1 MARLTAILLLACAAC
16 LLSWTAAAGATK
28 APAKGMAI
36 DDVIVTD
43 LAPTT
48 AISQRIK
55 VSEIKFY
62 TGVVQGSGKPCLVVK
77 GMLTM
82 LDSLDAKLGGR
93 IKVVVTVTR
102 LGSLVQIA
110 SEMEATADFVPK
122 GTGSAHFV
130 GVGKGVGGSRC
141 SYNISFF
148 PPDVPRNGDFKQ
160 PETRES
166 GLKE

>member
-62 TGVVQGSGKPCLVVK
+62 TGVVQGSGKPCLVAK
-77 GMLTM
+77 GTVTA
-82 LDSLDAKLGGR
+82 LDNIKGVSKV
-93 IKVVVTVTR
+93 KVVISICCLNVGPRV
-102 LGSLVQIA
+102 L
-110 SEMEATADFVPK
+110 SEIVATAEFV
-122 GTGSAHFV
+122 TGSTVANFI
-130 GVGKGVGGSRC
+130 GVGKSIRPAHGSYSVAILPADRPTGDWKEAE
-141 SYNISFF
+141 
-148 PPDVPRNGDFKQ
+148 PP
-160 PETRES
+160 RES